1 MKKGSISIYY
11 NSEWGYLVVSD
22 ATLYDSVMRVTI
34 PPVMTENNNATEICL
49 GKMALEALKRSRN
62 AMPVME
68 EEIADFNFWQT
79 LGIKSFSAFSKRF
92 QCVNVEEQETGY
104 HRYTIS
110 LHFLYLLQAV
120 Q

>member
-49 GKMALEALKRSRN
+49 GKMAIEIKNSHYAETRISALKR
-62 AMPVME
+62 
-68 EEIADFNFWQT
+68 
-79 LGIKSFSAFSKRF
+79 
-92 QCVNVEEQETGY
+92 
-104 HRYTIS
+104 
-110 LHFLYLLQAV
+110 
-120 Q
+120 